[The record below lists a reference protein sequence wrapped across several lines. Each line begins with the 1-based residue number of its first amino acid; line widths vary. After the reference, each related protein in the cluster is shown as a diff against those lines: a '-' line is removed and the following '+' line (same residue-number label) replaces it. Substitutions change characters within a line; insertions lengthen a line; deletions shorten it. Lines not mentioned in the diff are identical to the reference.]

1 MKLVVISHKPCWR
14 SESSPTGY
22 ATDGGFPI
30 QMRSLAE
37 LFDATTL
44 LVPVG
49 SSGSGGGNGG
59 AGEEGGSAL
68 AGPGIRV
75 IPLTP
80 PPGRGA
86 VRKLLFPFWIL
97 QNARVLF
104 REVRR
109 ADAVHAPIPGDVGT
123 AGILL
128 SLAMGKRLFVR
139 HCGNWLAPKT
149 AADRFWKWLME
160 STAGGRRV
168 MLATGGSAGPPSS
181 RNEHVGWVFA
191 SSLTRRELERYGH
204 PRDDWRREGEGPRL
218 LIACRQE
225 RDKGVGAAIG
235 SLLLVRRE
243 FPGATLDVVGDGS
256 ALPELRALAA
266 HLGLGSAVA
275 FHGQLDHGAV
285 LDRMSRADLFCYPT
299 SSSDGFPKVV
309 LEALACGLP
318 VVATRVSVL
327 PRLLEDG
334 AGVLIDESSPEAVA
348 DGVRS
353 CLADPERYRS
363 LSRHAVATARSYSLE
378 TWRDAIGERLAG
390 AWGSLKCAS

>member
-49 SSGSGGGNGG
+49 PG
-59 AGEEGGSAL
+59 EGGSAL
-68 AGPGIRV
+68 AGPGMTV
-75 IPLTP
+75 VPLTP

-86 VRKLLFPFWIL
+86 ARKLLFPLWIL
-97 QNARVLF
+97 RNAPALW

-109 ADAVHAPIPGDVGT
+109 SDAVHAPIPGDVGT
-123 AGILL
+123 AGILF
-128 SLAMGKRLFVR
+128 SLVLGKRLFVR

-149 AADRFWKWLME
+149 AADRFWKRLME
-160 STAGGRRV
+160 SLAGGRRV
-168 MLATGGSAGPPSS
+168 MLATGGAAGPPSA
-181 RNEHVGWVFA
+181 RNGQVGWVFA
-191 SSLTRRELERYGH
+191 SSLTRRELEAFGR
-204 PRDDWRREGEGPRL
+204 PRDGWSREDRGPRL

-235 SLLLVRRE
+235 ALLLVRRE

-256 ALPELRALAA
+256 ALSELRSLAG
-266 HLGLGSAVA
+266 HLGLEGAGAGAVT
-275 FHGQLDHGAV
+275 FHGRLDHEGV
-285 LDRMSRADLFCYPT
+285 LDRMSRADVFCYPT
-299 SSSDGFPKVV
+299 QSSDGFPKVV

-327 PRLLEDG
+327 PRLLGNG
-334 AGVLIDESSPEAVA
+334 AGVLVDESSPEAVA

-353 CLADPERYRS
+353 ALADPERYRAM
-363 LSRHAVATARSYSLE
+363 SRSAVETARSYSLE
-378 TWRDAIGERLAG
+378 SWRDSIGERLAG